1 MLSHSH
7 CDSSFKKPKDSN
19 SPSSSDEN
27 VLLHTSRWTPTL
39 LDKLGV
45 VISENL
51 PEQIIKEWSLVTLS
65 QSVLKDIETKVLKT
79 SLCLRNM
86 DFASVEELWERTRHN
101 KNLVKLLQPDDFHD
115 TIGHSHKSL
124 FERSSFDDFLYTLG
138 CVLNV
143 VEEKRETFKWQYELL
158 FHKFLQMFG
167 MSSMHQPLVSTKET
181 QILGRTVG
189 SRPDLLCTTSNP
201 RTHRPILIVCQ
212 VSKDSAPVNEMDES
226 PPNKKPRSNAS
237 VNSASTSCQSPACF
251 CAPHV
256 GGLLVHL
263 DRSATSRAILGM
275 TVEKTF
281 VRITSLHVSKDT
293 LEKIRTGDVT
303 RSVQYE
309 VGEQRPW
316 FSYSKPMNYLNK
328 EDRNEL
334 VQALLHI
341 NTMQKKYEI
350 E

>member
-19 SPSSSDEN
+19 TPSSSDEN

-45 VISENL
+45 VISENS

-115 TIGHSHKSL
+115 TIGHSLKSL

-167 MSSMHQPLVSTKET
+167 MSSMHQPLVSTKEA

-212 VSKDSAPVNEMDES
+212 VSKDSAPVNETDES

-263 DRSATSRAILGM
+263 NRSATSRAILGM

-281 VRITSLHVSKDT
+281 VRITSLHVNKDT
-293 LEKIRTGDVT
+293 LEKIRTADVT
-303 RSVQYE
+303 RSVQYD

-316 FSYSKPMNYLNK
+316 FSYSKPMNYLKK

-341 NTMQKKYEI
+341 NMMQKKYES